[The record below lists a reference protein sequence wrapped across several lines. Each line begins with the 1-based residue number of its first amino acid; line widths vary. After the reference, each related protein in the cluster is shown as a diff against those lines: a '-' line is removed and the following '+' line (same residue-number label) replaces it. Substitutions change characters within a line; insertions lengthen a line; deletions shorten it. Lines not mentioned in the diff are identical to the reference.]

1 MYATV
6 RVAGKRAHRD
16 SRIVTRGKVIEKKYY
31 FVFSA
36 GKVLVIDR
44 EQNASIA
51 ECQNSYQAGKIVD
64 ALNLAEQKEGV
75 I

>member
-1 MYATV
+1 MET
-6 RVAGKRAHRD
+6 
-16 SRIVTRGKVIEKKYY
+16 KYY

-51 ECQNSYQAGKIVD
+51 ECQNSFQAGKIVD
-64 ALNLAEQKEGV
+64 ALNQAENKGR
-75 I
+75 

>member
-1 MYATV
+1 M
-6 RVAGKRAHRD
+6 
-16 SRIVTRGKVIEKKYY
+16 EKKYY

-44 EQNASIA
+44 EQNAS
-51 ECQNSYQAGKIVD
+51 YQAGKIVD